1 MNAIGR
7 SLAVMLAMS
16 ALAIGA
22 WSTDSPTTDLTS
34 GKMDDAI
41 RSLNAQISANAKDAE
56 AYNLLNRVYFNLED
70 YDAAIKNGEKA
81 VELKPNDAI
90 YRLWLGKAYGEK
102 ADKVGPFNAMGLAK
116 KAAAEFEKVVQ
127 LDPKDRRGWM
137 ALAEFYVEAPGIMGG
152 GKDKARKL
160 AQQVEATDPAV
171 AAWIRGLTANKEKN
185 WAEAESQFK
194 GAVKASGGAAWTYLE
209 LAHYYGWGKRW
220 DDFESAINSAMN
232 SPKKSPADV
241 YNAADLLIGRGRNFA
256 GAAQIL
262 KNYIATGKKDED
274 GPSFRAHFLLGQL
287 YEKQGNKP
295 GAIEEYRASLSLAQ
309 NFRAAQEALKR
320 LGA

>member
-1 MNAIGR
+1 MNALGR
-7 SLAVMLAMS
+7 TLALMLAMS

-22 WSTDSPTTDLTS
+22 WSTDNPATDLTS

-41 RSLNAQISANAKDAE
+41 RSLNAQISANAKNAE
-56 AYNLLNRVYFNLED
+56 AYNLLSRVYFNLED

-81 VELKPNDAI
+81 VELKPSDPM

-102 ADKVGPFNAMGLAK
+102 TDKVGPFNAMGLAK

-127 LDPKDRRGWM
+127 LDPKDKRGWM

-160 AQQVEATDPAV
+160 AQQVEPSDPAV

-194 GAVKASGGAAWTYLE
+194 EAVKSSGGAAWAYLE
-209 LAHYYGWGKRW
+209 
-220 DDFESAINSAMN
+220 
-232 SPKKSPADV
+232 
-241 YNAADLLIGRGRNFA
+241 
-256 GAAQIL
+256 
-262 KNYIATGKKDED
+262 
-274 GPSFRAHFLLGQL
+274 
-287 YEKQGNKP
+287 
-295 GAIEEYRASLSLAQ
+295 
-309 NFRAAQEALKR
+309 
-320 LGA
+320 

>member
-1 MNAIGR
+1 MNRIGKWSAII
-7 SLAVMLAMS
+7 LAAV

-22 WSTDSPTTDLTS
+22 WAADSTTVDLSS

-41 RSLNAQISANAKDAE
+41 RSLNAQISANGKNAE
-56 AYNLLNRVYFNLED
+56 AYNLLNRAYFNLED

-81 VELKPNDAI
+81 VELKPNEPT
-90 YRLWLGKAYGEK
+90 YRFWLGKAYGEK

-116 KAAAEFEKVVQ
+116 KAAVEFEKVVQ
-127 LDPKDRRGWM
+127 LDPRDKRGWM

-160 AQQVEATDPAV
+160 AQQVEPTDPAV
-171 AAWIRGLTANKEKN
+171 AAWIRGLTASKEKN

-194 GAVKASGGAAWTYLE
+194 EAVKASGGSAWAYLE

-220 DDFESAINSAMN
+220 NDFESAINSALS
-232 SPKKSPADV
+232 SPKKTPADV
-241 YNAADLLIGRGRNFA
+241 YNAADLLVGKGRNFA

-262 KNYIATGKKDED
+262 KNYIASGKKDED
-274 GPSFRAHFLLGQL
+274 GPTFRAHFLLGQL

-295 GAIEEYRASLSLAQ
+295 EAVQQYRASLELAQ

>member
-1 MNAIGR
+1 MNRIGR
-7 SLAVMLAMS
+7 SLAVIVAVATLAAG
-16 ALAIGA
+16 ALAADGTAI
-22 WSTDSPTTDLTS
+22 DLTS

-41 RSLNAQISANAKDAE
+41 RSLNAQISANAKNAE
-56 AYNLLNRVYFNLED
+56 AYNLLNRAYFNLED

-81 VELKPNDAI
+81 VELKPNDAT
-90 YRLWLGKAYGEK
+90 YRLWLGKSYGEK

-137 ALAEFYVEAPGIMGG
+137 ALAEFYIEAPGIMGG
-152 GKDKARKL
+152 GKDKARRL

-185 WAEAESQFK
+185 WTEAEAQFK
-194 GAVKASGGAAWTYLE
+194 EAVKASGGAAWAYLE

-220 DDFESAINSAMN
+220 SDFESAVNSALN

-262 KNYIATGKKDED
+262 KNYIASGKKDED
-274 GPSFRAHFLLGQL
+274 GPTFRAHFLLGQL

-295 GAIEEYRASLSLAQ
+295 GAIEEYRASLSQAQ
-309 NFRAAQEALKR
+309 NFRPAQEALKR